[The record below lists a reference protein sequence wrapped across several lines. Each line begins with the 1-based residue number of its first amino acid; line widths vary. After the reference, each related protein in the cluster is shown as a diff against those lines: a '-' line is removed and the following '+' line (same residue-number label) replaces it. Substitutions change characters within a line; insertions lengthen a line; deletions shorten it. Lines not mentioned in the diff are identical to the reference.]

1 MTDPFPTR
9 GGGDAL
15 DRLLDLAPMQ
25 EPGPW
30 FATRTLARCLSG
42 RDAAETV
49 PFRWNALFT
58 RWALAGAFALFLT
71 GLGLQQAHRI
81 HTLETH
87 RQQRVQE
94 AFEVMASLGGDE
106 SDASTQ
112 DNSL

>member
-1 MTDPFPTR
+1 MDPFPTGGR
-9 GGGDAL
+9 GDLL
-15 DRLLDLAPMQ
+15 DRLLEAAPLP

-42 RDAAETV
+42 RDMEAAS
-49 PFRWNALFT
+49 FRWNFFFT
-58 RWALAGAFALFLT
+58 RWALAGVFALLLT
-71 GLGLQQAHRI
+71 GLGLQQVHRK

-94 AFEVMASLGGDE
+94 AFEVMASTGD
-106 SDASTQ
+106 DFDPSTQ